1 MSSIKT
7 CKVKYNNIYL
17 YKEVMKMDNIL
28 TTKELCEKLKFSRV
42 TISNWR
48 KQGMPCIKV
57 NRAVRFNEIEVM
69 KWLNEQ
75 KK

>member
-1 MSSIKT
+1 
-7 CKVKYNNIYL
+7 
-17 YKEVMKMDNIL
+17 MDNIL

>member
-1 MSSIKT
+1 MM
-7 CKVKYNNIYL
+7 VGIYL
-17 YKEVMKMDNIL
+17 YKEVISVDNIL

-42 TISNWR
+42 TISKWR

-57 NRAVRFNEIEVM
+57 NRAIRFDEKEVM
-69 KWLNEQ
+69 DWLNEQ